1 MASVDIIQLL
11 KSEGGEK
18 FYPVTHKNAVIGLTE
33 FFEAV
38 PDNSG
43 GISVRL
49 RPEYTGLWADG
60 WISAGGISAN
70 SGGGGVSDLKG
81 LTDVYH
87 SSSGVLRA
95 DGSAVQNGD
104 ALVYNTSLSKWVAA
118 SVGGGGGGSTVS
130 VTQVIS
136 SGTKI
141 ATITVDGVGTDLYAP
156 SGGSGGSTVTWGVQ
170 SGNKI
175 PLTVDGTMNEVLL
188 SETDPTVPSWA
199 KQSSKPSYTFSE
211 IGSKP
216 TTLSGYGITDAKIE
230 SGVITLG
237 SNTITPL
244 TSFTET
250 DPTVPSWAKTQ
261 SPAIYA
267 LGTLITTSAA
277 RGTMLGVSAIS
288 YDLSSTGSEQSLI
301 KWEPNAGGT
310 GIGAWHFYGN
320 LYADGW
326 VSAGGVGSGGSGG
339 SSSLKGM
346 SDVYHSSSSVLR
358 ADGSAVQN
366 GDSLVYS
373 SSLSKWVAGVVS
385 SGGSTVSVTQVV
397 SSGTKIAT
405 ITVNGV
411 GTDLYAPSGGSG
423 TVTSVKVGTTS
434 YNPDSSGIVSLPAYP
449 TTLPASDV
457 YSWAKQSTKPS
468 YTFSEIGTTPTTL
481 SGYGITDAKISNGTI
496 TLGSNT
502 ITPLTSF
509 TETDPTVPSWAK
521 QSSKP
526 SYTFSEIGSKPTTLS
541 GYGITDAKINSG
553 VITLGSNTI
562 TPVTLTDTQTISGAK
577 TFSTNPIT
585 IGSTS
590 GLSVNSSSYIDIGDA
605 RLVYDPSARALH
617 VTMRSGT
624 SETIGLYADGF
635 VSAGG
640 ATTDSG
646 LKFVALTGNQTVNGN
661 KTFAG
666 NTSFEG
672 TATFAITGGTTT
684 IQQIINRISALEQ
697 WRNGNR

>member
-590 GLSVNSSSYIDIGDA
+590 GLSMNSSSYIDIGDA